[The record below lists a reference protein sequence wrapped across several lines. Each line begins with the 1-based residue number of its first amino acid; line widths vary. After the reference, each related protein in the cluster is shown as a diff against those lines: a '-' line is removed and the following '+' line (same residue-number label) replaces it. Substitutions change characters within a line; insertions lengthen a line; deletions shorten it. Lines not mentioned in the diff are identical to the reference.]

1 MKFFRTIL
9 FLLFTTS
16 SIYGQI
22 EIDSLFVFTGKKIS
36 IKKIKDF
43 EDKKTQID
51 IIVVNDS
58 IIYIETPNVIQDYK
72 YRAKFKIIEQFK
84 GDLPDKKIEFDLYN
98 HYGKP
103 KLSKSNTFLLFVIKI
118 DGEFQLLKYAHH
130 RVYETENEKFAIPYD
145 KNEYRNQNVPLLKI
159 EPKKINFKQV
169 PEFRI
174 YEDDSPDWVKRTYP
188 KPYYRIEKNKAIP
201 IFGNYIEDYIKLRLN
216 GTLKDVFKRHYPAK
230 CVSLK

>member
-1 MKFFRTIL
+1 MKLFITTIL
-9 FLLFTTS
+9 ILFTTS
-16 SIYGQI
+16 SIFGQI
-22 EIDSLFVFTGKKIS
+22 EKDSLFVFTGKRVS
-36 IKKIKDF
+36 IKKVKEFKDK
-43 EDKKTQID
+43 ETLID
-51 IIVVNDS
+51 SIIVNDS
-58 IIYIETPNVIQDYK
+58 LIYIETPNVIQDYK
-72 YRAKFKIIEQFK
+72 YKAKFKIIEQFK

-130 RVYETENEKFAIPYD
+130 RVYETDNGKFAIPYD
-145 KNEYRNQNVPLLKI
+145 KNEYRNQKGPSLKI
-159 EPKKINFKQV
+159 KPKKINFKQV

-174 YEDDSPDWVKRTYP
+174 YKDDSPDWVKRTYP

-216 GTLKDVFKRHYPAK
+216 GTLKDVFEN
-230 CVSLK
+230 